1 MTPLSAIPMPNDL
14 DADYSPAFIKLA
26 RLLRDQIRSGEH
38 KHGNELPF
46 SSGLAR
52 DHGISRR
59 TALHAL
65 EVLAANK
72 YVTRT
77 SESRPYRVTWT
88 PPEQM

>member
-1 MTPLSAIPMPNDL
+1 MTPLSAIPLRNDL

-26 RLLRDQIRSGEH
+26 RLLREQIRSGEY
-38 KHGNELPF
+38 KPGDELPP

-52 DHGISRR
+52 AYGISRW

-77 SESRPYRVTWT
+77 SEFRPYRVTSR
-88 PPEQM
+88 EQM

>member
-1 MTPLSAIPMPNDL
+1 VTPLSAIPMPNDL

-26 RLLRDQIRSGEH
+26 RLQRTQIRSGEYNP
-38 KHGNELPF
+38 GDELPP
-46 SSGLAR
+46 STSLAR

-65 EVLAANK
+65 EVLEANK

-77 SESRPYRVTWT
+77 SESRPYRVT
-88 PPEQM
+88 